1 MGIIDKFLENKE
13 KNTQKNY
20 RWILNEYFR
29 ELKQNPETYFKNNRD
44 YEEDVKEWWK
54 NHLDEVPLTRNT
66 KLNILKSF
74 LEEYDLTFPKKFWK
88 KQRKM
93 RKGNRA
99 ATLDRVPSKQEF
111 KKILQHG
118 TIKDKALFLF
128 AASSGMRINEILK
141 LTPEMVN
148 LDVDPPRVNIPGNI
162 SKTGDPRIT
171 FLTGEAK
178 EYLLEWYKIRDD
190 YLQLAIRKTKHV
202 CKKTRNDNSIFP
214 FHYNIAW
221 TRWVYLLKKAKLDE
235 RDPTTNR
242 HVLHIHCLR
251 KWFLSQLKLEIPHVI
266 AEAIAGHEQYLDD
279 AYRRFTKEQIADYY
293 KKGRHNLM
301 VMNVPPDL
309 SDINKQMKER
319 ETRIRQ
325 LEEQIQT
332 KNIAQEIISN
342 PAFRTEMMN
351 LLKKEMENEKK

>member
-1 MGIIDKFLENKE
+1 
-13 KNTQKNY
+13 
-20 RWILNEYFR
+20 
-29 ELKQNPETYFKNNRD
+29 
-44 YEEDVKEWWK
+44 
-54 NHLDEVPLTRNT
+54 
-66 KLNILKSF
+66 
-74 LEEYDLTFPKKFWK
+74 
-88 KQRKM
+88 M
-93 RKGNRA
+93 RKGSRA

-171 FLTGEAK
+171 FLTEEAK
-178 EYLLEWYKIRDD
+178 EYLLEWYKIRND

-202 CKKTRNDNSIFP
+202 CKKTGNDDTIFP

-221 TRWVYLLKKAKLDE
+221 TRWIYLIKKAKLDE

-293 KKGRHNLM
+293 KKGMHNLM
-301 VMNVPPDL
+301 VMNVQPDL
-309 SDINKQMKER
+309 TGIHAELKDKDQQIRELRDQMSMLMAKVLTSDDK
-319 ETRIRQ
+319 
-325 LEEQIQT
+325 
-332 KNIAQEIISN
+332 
-342 PAFRTEMMN
+342 
-351 LLKKEMENEKK
+351 EKKKD